1 MSRTKIISEKVY
13 SENNAQIVSIVRKYL
28 PLLQLKNRT
37 SDFTNIPVLLIP
49 LSDTPG
55 VSIKVDNAGYA
66 GRDSITFFLSDDKGY
81 PLPGALD
88 KNPPLRKKGALA
100 HNVSSEKSA
109 DIARLLNT
117 VYRMGARARLVYKRD
132 FSLAPKTLVELGLL
146 TSI

>member
-28 PLLQLKNRT
+28 PLLQLTNRT
-37 SDFTNIPVLLIP
+37 SDFTNVPVLLIP

-88 KNPPLRKKGALA
+88 KNPPSRKKGAIV
-100 HNVSSEKSA
+100 HNVFSEDTA
-109 DIARLLNT
+109 DVVQLIKT
-117 VYRMGARARLVYKRD
+117 TYRIGSRARLVYKRD
-132 FSLAPKTLVELGLL
+132 FSLAPKTPVELGLL